1 MVAAIGQGGNLLK
14 ILVLNAHIVHQ
25 NIKKLEQNLIFV
37 PFEKLF
43 QHRNVA
49 APFRKLAFRSQT
61 PSPDPIDLQPKHIK
75 PYLHL
80 PIRTPFLII
89 NSSHFLRHVIP
100 FVHRLHLAEQ
110 GVHQI
115 FIHENFQVFRR
126 QKLGFLI

>member
-1 MVAAIGQGGNLLK
+1 MVLNLDEPEFFKFFAVPGNVDGFELFFFIMGVFVAGFVFFIVKVANLLVVHILLFWGAHWVLVVAAIGQGGNLLK

-61 PSPDPIDLQPKHIK
+61 ASPDPI
-75 PYLHL
+75 
-80 PIRTPFLII
+80 
-89 NSSHFLRHVIP
+89 V
-100 FVHRLHLAEQ
+100 
-110 GVHQI
+110 
-115 FIHENFQVFRR
+115 
-126 QKLGFLI
+126 